1 MATSVYKTILD
12 SDKASTRTLL
22 HEYIPITGTLVSG
35 AYGGNTVV
43 LGSEPHIQAFA
54 HGMFQSVYDYPYLSS
69 SANHIMDVSVGI
81 SPQSALSGSPAQAQC
96 KGRGGASTHADCNVF
111 MQDKKLNMYA
121 QMAQVLQGYDK
132 TNEIAR
138 FDEDGDLSGTG
149 GTKLDNCIFVSL
161 TRLLTKDEIKKGS
174 FSMDLNVTTDPTS
187 QLKTVRINDTGAA
200 TNFFNASSGEYGI
213 LYASPLAGAAV
224 HGDAAQTKVGLIYYQ
239 AGVMVLSSSV
249 LQPSTSGHPG
259 LVKASAAN
267 PEFGEVNLTVA
278 KSGPGIPSTAKFRD
292 LLTGSNFNDAA
303 NMFRSRILKMSF
315 NNTTELN
322 SMVYFCRAK
331 HNEFNY
337 SGNRT
342 YLEGSKI
349 RVKNQAQDHP
359 RSYITTVGLYS
370 ANNELMA
377 VAKLSEP
384 IRKDPTNEV
393 TLRVRLDY

>member
-12 SDKASTRTLL
+12 SDKASTKTLL
-22 HEYIPITGTLVSG
+22 HEFIPITGTLVSG
-35 AYGGNTVV
+35 TYGGVTVA
-43 LGSEPHIQAFA
+43 LGSEPNIQAFS

-69 SANHIMDVSVGI
+69 SANHIMDISVGF
-81 SPQSALSGSPAQAQC
+81 SPDSALSGAQAQC
-96 KGRGGASTHADCNVF
+96 KGLGGSSTNADCTAF
-111 MQDKKLNMYA
+111 LQDKKLNMYT
-121 QMAQVLQGYDK
+121 QMAQVLQGYDSS
-132 TNEIAR
+132 NAIAR

-149 GTKLDNCIFVSL
+149 GTKLQDCIFVSL

-174 FSMDLNVTTDPTS
+174 FSMDVNATANGANQTEV
-187 QLKTVRINDTGAA
+187 VRINDTGAA

-213 LYASPLAGAAV
+213 LYASNAG
-224 HGDAAQTKVGLIYYQ
+224 GTPITSGPKKVGLIYYQ
-239 AGVMVLSSSV
+239 AGVLVLSSS
-249 LQPSTSGHPG
+249 LFQ
-259 LVKASAAN
+259 AM
-267 PEFGEVNLTVA
+267 NLTNNPGVLKNSLNPQYGA
-278 KSGPGIPSTAKFRD
+278 PGIAKIPPTVTFRD
-292 LLTGSNFNDAA
+292 LLTGSNVEHAA
-303 NMFRSRILKMSF
+303 NFFRSRMLKMSF

-342 YLEGSKI
+342 YLNDSKI
-349 RVKNQAQDHP
+349 RVKNQAQDLP